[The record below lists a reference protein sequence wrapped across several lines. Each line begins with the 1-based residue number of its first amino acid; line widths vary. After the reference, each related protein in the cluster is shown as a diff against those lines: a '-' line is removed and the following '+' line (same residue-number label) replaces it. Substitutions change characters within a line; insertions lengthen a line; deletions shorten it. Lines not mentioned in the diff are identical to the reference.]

1 MGIADVRQHTFSYLF
16 MGVTFAASTLSP
28 TFVGAGLFP
37 EKANLSN
44 TGTLLCGCFWARITG
59 NAYHQNGRRTVQFP
73 EGRGSRAD
81 KEREPC
87 QIAVLSY
94 M

>member
-1 MGIADVRQHTFSYLF
+1 

-28 TFVGAGLFP
+28 TFAGAGLFP
-37 EKANLSN
+37 EIANLSN
-44 TGTLLCGCFWARITG
+44 TGTLCYVDVFWARITG